1 MKKQFIA
8 AEMEIIFL
16 QENDVIT
23 TSGDPSG
30 EGEA

>member
-1 MKKQFIA
+1 MKEQFIT
-8 AEMEIIFL
+8 AEAEIIRL

-30 EGEA
+30 ESEE